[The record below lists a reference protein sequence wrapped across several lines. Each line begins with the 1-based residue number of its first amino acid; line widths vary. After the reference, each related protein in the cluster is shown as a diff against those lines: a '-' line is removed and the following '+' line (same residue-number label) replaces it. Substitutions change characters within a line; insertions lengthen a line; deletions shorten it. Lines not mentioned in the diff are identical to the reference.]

1 MTLISQDITSFRGGV
16 SQQPA
21 IIRFPDQLEE
31 QINGFSSE
39 VYGLQKRPPLVN
51 TKKLTGVSNA
61 DTTRWHFINRDAKE
75 QYLISISPDGINVF
89 DLEGNKKTVNYP
101 NGKAYLSLPTGSLP
115 RECYKCVTV
124 ADYTFIV
131 NTTKKVT
138 MSSAVTT
145 DGWKNCTLYWVK
157 TSNYGRIFS
166 IRVNGTEVANMIT
179 ADGGEAKQS
188 LWATTDVVAKALY
201 KSMNGDKDD
210 PNGGYPKTDFSY
222 DSWLGVNGTGEWG
235 YTAWTG
241 GSKVPTDTWNRGILG
256 SSVLYLQKK
265 DHSTFSTDVRD
276 GYGGQSMIL
285 IRNEVD
291 NINKLPPIAL
301 DNYIIKIK
309 GRTSSSTS
317 DDYYVK
323 WDASRSVWTECPA
336 PEVTYHINADTMPFG
351 LVREA
356 DGTFTFKQLEWND
369 RNSGD
374 EDSNPVPSFVGHTI
388 NDVFFFRNRLG
399 FISDENIILSESS
412 NFFNFW
418 FKSAAVL
425 ADTDTVDV
433 AVSDNKVVN
442 LTHAIP
448 YNRELIIFSREGQY
462 VLSADGTLS
471 PKSVKCDKITGFTYA
486 PNVAPINVGANI
498 FFFNTRAENGSLMRF
513 FTVQDGTEDK
523 EAIDVSAHVPSYIPK
538 DITRISGN
546 TTYDSLFLANNSRY
560 VYVYKYILQN
570 GQELQQSWSKW
581 DFTSDSRVHCAEIID
596 NTIFFV
602 ATVGNYLLLSR
613 ANLKNNI
620 TDFSDEPFR
629 LFLDFKTKVSNVGT
643 YNDYTGNTTVKLLDV
658 VSWINPAEDNS
669 GVNTEGWVLV
679 DGNGKVYPFDS
690 TTLTAT
696 LDGDYTK
703 STFFLGRNIKAEYTL
718 STIKIKQSTGSGGV
732 ISENEGRLQ
741 LRYFWINYTDSGVFT
756 VSVRDIGRNQEYTY
770 RCTSKI
776 LSKYDNILGINK
788 LHSGKFKF
796 PVQRNTDDVS
806 IKISDDSPQPLTLV
820 SGGWEGLYVRRNRK
834 F

>member
-61 DTTRWHFINRDAKE
+61 DTTRWHVINRDANE

-101 NGKAYLSLPTGSLP
+101 NGKAYLSLPSGSLP

-138 MSSAVTT
+138 MSDAVTT

-235 YTAWTG
+235 YTAWTT

-265 DHSTFSTDVRD
+265 DHSTFSTDVKD

-301 DNYIIKIK
+301 DNYIIKINLQPLLY
-309 GRTSSSTS
+309 G
-317 DDYYVK
+317 
-323 WDASRSVWTECPA
+323 
-336 PEVTYHINADTMPFG
+336 
-351 LVREA
+351 
-356 DGTFTFKQLEWND
+356 
-369 RNSGD
+369 
-374 EDSNPVPSFVGHTI
+374 SFFCHC
-388 NDVFFFRNRLG
+388 FP
-399 FISDENIILSESS
+399 
-412 NFFNFW
+412 NFW
-418 FKSAAVL
+418 
-425 ADTDTVDV
+425 
-433 AVSDNKVVN
+433 
-442 LTHAIP
+442 
-448 YNRELIIFSREGQY
+448 
-462 VLSADGTLS
+462 
-471 PKSVKCDKITGFTYA
+471 
-486 PNVAPINVGANI
+486 
-498 FFFNTRAENGSLMRF
+498 
-513 FTVQDGTEDK
+513 
-523 EAIDVSAHVPSYIPK
+523 
-538 DITRISGN
+538 ITRI
-546 TTYDSLFLANNSRY
+546 
-560 VYVYKYILQN
+560 
-570 GQELQQSWSKW
+570 W
-581 DFTSDSRVHCAEIID
+581 H
-596 NTIFFV
+596 
-602 ATVGNYLLLSR
+602 
-613 ANLKNNI
+613 I
-620 TDFSDEPFR
+620 TM
-629 LFLDFKTKVSNVGT
+629 
-643 YNDYTGNTTVKLLDV
+643 
-658 VSWINPAEDNS
+658 A
-669 GVNTEGWVLV
+669 
-679 DGNGKVYPFDS
+679 
-690 TTLTAT
+690 
-696 LDGDYTK
+696 
-703 STFFLGRNIKAEYTL
+703 
-718 STIKIKQSTGSGGV
+718 
-732 ISENEGRLQ
+732 
-741 LRYFWINYTDSGVFT
+741 
-756 VSVRDIGRNQEYTY
+756 
-770 RCTSKI
+770 
-776 LSKYDNILGINK
+776 
-788 LHSGKFKF
+788 
-796 PVQRNTDDVS
+796 
-806 IKISDDSPQPLTLV
+806 
-820 SGGWEGLYVRRNRK
+820 
-834 F
+834 